1 MEENLQQ
8 HLDSLERALVEL
20 ERSTK
25 KALGFVCA
33 IEYMGISFDVSR
45 RFVIA
50 DLSPLA
56 FFHLVEHIED
66 DDAMGAVVRLHDRL
80 LPLLTC
86 RHAWTPL
93 KRTDDAQVLRLRGAR
108 ALVCRSCTAY
118 ALGGELPV
126 VGRKL
131 A

>member
-1 MEENLQQ
+1 MDENLQQ

-25 KALGFVCA
+25 KALGFVSA

-66 DDAMGAVVRLHDRL
+66 DDAMGAVVRLYDRL
-80 LPLLTC
+80 LPLLSC

-93 KRTDDAQVLRLRGAR
+93 KRADDAQVLRLGRAG

-118 ALGGELPV
+118 ALGKDLPA
-126 VGRKL
+126 VGRTL
-131 A
+131 V

>member
-1 MEENLQQ
+1 MEENLQDQ
-8 HLDSLERALVEL
+8 LESLERALADL

-25 KALGFVCA
+25 KALGFVSR

-56 FFHLVEHIED
+56 FFHLVEHIEEE
-66 DDAMGAVVRLHDRL
+66 DATAAVVRLYERF
-80 LPLLTC
+80 LPLLSC
-86 RHAWTPL
+86 RHMWTPL
-93 KRTDDAQVLRLRGAR
+93 KRSDDRQILRLGGSR
-108 ALVCRSCTAY
+108 ALVCRSCTGY
-118 ALGGELPV
+118 ALGTALPV
-126 VGRKL
+126 VGRSL